1 MGHFARYTDITHK
14 SFMKFKNIIIRFVD
28 GYRIRQFFDTD
39 FNSFHFNQGDS
50 LNFDSKRYIPLGEA
64 WCDVALKDEVEFLK
78 KVELSTVSS
87 RAEAVKKFTQKG
99 IIPDFKIHKKKQ
111 GKNTIVLVNGSIV
124 RRYLDPW
131 FVCGGHAYVYAYIPQ
146 NEIWIDAKMDVRDI
160 PHVIVHEALE
170 QHLMRQKKK
179 TYDSAHEYAT
189 AAERESRR
197 VAGGSYPGEDAFPFV
212 SLKKMIQS
220 FYVRG
225 SKKR

>member
-1 MGHFARYTDITHK
+1 
-14 SFMKFKNIIIRFVD
+14 MKFKNVTIRFVD
-28 GYRIRQFFDTD
+28 GYAIRQFFDTD

-50 LNFDSKRYIPLGEA
+50 LNFDSKRYIPKGEA
-64 WCDVALKDEVEFLK
+64 WCDAALKDEVAFLA
-78 KVELSTVSS
+78 KVELSTISS
-87 RAEAVKKFTQKG
+87 RAQAVKKFTQKG
-99 IIPDFKIHKKKQ
+99 VIPDFKIHKSRQ
-111 GKNTIVLVNGSIV
+111 GKNNIVLVDGSIV
-124 RRYLDPW
+124 RQYIDPW

-146 NEIWIDAKMDVRDI
+146 NEIWIDAKMDARDI

-170 QHLMRQKKK
+170 QNLMHLKKK

-189 AAERESRR
+189 VAERESRR
-197 VAGGSYPGEDAFPFV
+197 TAGGSYPGEDAFPFV